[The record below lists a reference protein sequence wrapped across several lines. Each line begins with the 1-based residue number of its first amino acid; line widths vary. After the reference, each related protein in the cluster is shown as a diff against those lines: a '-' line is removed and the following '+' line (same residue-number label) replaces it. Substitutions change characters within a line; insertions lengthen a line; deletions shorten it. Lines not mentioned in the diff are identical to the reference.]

1 MYASVHEEFAAALSA
16 RKLRPMTMKAVLEL
30 HLTCAEGKEV
40 ECARHLAAELRGAHW
55 KILAALAAE
64 LVHEHENR
72 LGATVV
78 VVAGADQA
86 ERVLQDL
93 RKAGS

>member
-1 MYASVHEEFAAALSA
+1 MA
-16 RKLRPMTMKAVLEL
+16 MKAVLEL
-30 HLTCAEGKEV
+30 HVTVAEGHEV
-40 ECARHLAAELRGAHW
+40 EAAKHLASELRGIHW

-64 LVHEHENR
+64 LVHEHELR
-72 LGATVV
+72 QGATVV

-93 RKAGS
+93 RKL